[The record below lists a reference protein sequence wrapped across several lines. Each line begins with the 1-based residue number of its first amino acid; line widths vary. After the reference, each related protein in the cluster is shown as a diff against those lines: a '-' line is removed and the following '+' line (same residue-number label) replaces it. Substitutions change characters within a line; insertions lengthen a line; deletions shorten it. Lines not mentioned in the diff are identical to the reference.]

1 MEEKESIGMVFSFGE
16 SLRKVLENPMTNKIN
31 LILVSNYKN
40 KMQRFYLTY
49 KNTVFQENWE
59 ELLQELGLKE

>member
-16 SLRKVLENPMTNKIN
+16 SLRRVLENPMTNKIN

-40 KMQRFYLTY
+40 KMQRFYLAY
-49 KNTVFQENWE
+49 KNAALTENWE
-59 ELLQELGLKE
+59 ELLQDLGLKE